1 VRDPRSRYEAAA
13 TLLGAERPFGS
24 VAALWQI
31 FGIDEEGGED
41 DEEEMRMEMMMRM
54 MRKTRRRKTMTTRL
68 VVIQTRAA
76 DANVRVALDI
86 MQDRCVSRATTV

>member
-1 VRDPRSRYEAAA
+1 
-13 TLLGAERPFGS
+13 
-24 VAALWQI
+24 
-31 FGIDEEGGED
+31 
-41 DEEEMRMEMMMRM
+41 
-54 MRKTRRRKTMTTRL
+54 MTTKL